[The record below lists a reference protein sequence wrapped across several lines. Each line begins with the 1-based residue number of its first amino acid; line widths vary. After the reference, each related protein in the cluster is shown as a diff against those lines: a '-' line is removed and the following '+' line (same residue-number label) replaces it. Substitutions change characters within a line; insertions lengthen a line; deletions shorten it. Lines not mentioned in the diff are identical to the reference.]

1 MKLLLNDKEILHFL
15 LKNLDYTKY
24 IENIPLEQN
33 AISECISWIH
43 HKKRRPLTPDIKLKI
58 KTKIHKSVHRDVSAW
73 YSNVKEVL
81 ENEKRKKTLI
91 LKNNFEKILN
101 QIGEDVILEK
111 YKNSTA
117 DHFVKSL
124 GLYLDSQATLVRRK
138 KYNNPQEECLFR
150 NLDGNEQLVLDKINN
165 RYPFW
170 FVDTGYTNFLHG
182 KNKKWHR
189 LVRNHI
195 HWGGYFRSPV
205 DRLINFPSFPQPW
218 REAGDRILIIE
229 PGPFAAKIFK
239 VDIAQWKYNIE
250 AELRKYTDK
259 KIVFREKV
267 TKKQRAP
274 LYKHLLDEDYY
285 CVINI
290 NSNAAVE
297 SLWAGIPVI
306 TLDRHITNQVSR
318 NQIKS
323 INDLYRGSLAEWLAM
338 LSYSQFTYEE
348 LIDGTAYRL
357 LTEQGNA

>member
-1 MKLLLNDKEILHFL
+1 MKLLLNDKEIIHFL
-15 LKNLDYTKY
+15 LKFVNYEKDLAEVGLKTTHTTEAIEWSISRKKKLGKFKNKIKDKISSGVYQDLKEYVDTVKNLIEIKKQKSVNIMKSNLDF
-24 IENIPLEQN
+24 
-33 AISECISWIH
+33 
-43 HKKRRPLTPDIKLKI
+43 
-58 KTKIHKSVHRDVSAW
+58 
-73 YSNVKEVL
+73 
-81 ENEKRKKTLI
+81 I
-91 LKNNFEKILN
+91 LNSLGEDKIL
-101 QIGEDVILEK
+101 EE
-111 YKNSTA
+111 YKNSKK

-124 GLYLDSQATLVRRK
+124 GLYLDPKATLIRRK
-138 KYNNPQEECLFR
+138 KYTDPREECLFR

-195 HWGGYFRSPV
+195 HWGGYFRAPV

-250 AELRKYTDK
+250 KELREYTDK

-267 TKKQRAP
+267 TRKQRAP

-348 LIDGTAYRL
+348 LIDGTASRL